1 MGWSGWGPPPL
12 LVLLSLLPL
21 TAFPLSQPAPSP
33 PTLRDALAATKGG
46 PPAAAA
52 ALWRELLESQGAD
65 AFPVPVRAAAYNTLG
80 ELLGRCGRD
89 LESIDALD
97 TSLELGPTAT
107 AHSSRGHALHRLFRY
122 RDAFDAHLEA
132 SRCEEEAGRQAHVCQ
147 AAAAL
152 LRAADVEAAI
162 ELLRPG
168 VATGDSRLLR
178 VSDLSARGLLGAAL
192 LMRCGVDGAGA
203 NTGRAEACGYLEEAT
218 SNALATGNAYAWL
231 YAWLWRASGASP
243 NEHQAVAA
251 ALRSELLIPLIAV
264 NSAPVDASHWL
275 EYDNKIRLHRLLDGD
290 GGADFW
296 PEGYILPEQ
305 GAAVAAVATAQAG
318 QWVLKEASGWGGHGN
333 RFVTLG
339 ASEYEDE
346 NAAADLVS
354 QEGLLQRYVEPQTL
368 LNGRKFSLRLYVLAL
383 GRDVYLCREGL
394 VKTAADGVDVTNSG
408 RNNEEAG
415 MREDGQFDLKFLESH
430 FKAQGWNYDALFREL
445 TSLVARSMLGMRTW
459 EGTLVEGV
467 FALGLPKIL
476 GFDVLL
482 VTKQSKIS
490 Y

>member
-1 MGWSGWGPPPL
+1 M
-12 LVLLSLLPL
+12 
-21 TAFPLSQPAPSP
+21 TAPLSQPAPSP

-52 ALWRELLESQGAD
+52 ALWREVLESQGGD
-65 AFPVPVRAAAYNTLG
+65 AFPVPVRASAYNTLG

-97 TSLELGPTAT
+97 TALKLDPTAAT

-122 RDAFDAHLEA
+122 REAHEAHLEA
-132 SRCEEEAGRQAHVCQ
+132 SRCEEGTGREAHECQ

-152 LRAADVEAAI
+152 LRAGDVEAAI

-168 VATGDSRLLR
+168 VASRDSSFLR
-178 VSDLSARGLLGAAL
+178 ASDLSTRGLLGAAL
-192 LMRCGVDGAGA
+192 LMRCGGDGDKGSVD
-203 NTGRAEACGYLEEAT
+203 GRAEACGHLKEAT
-218 SNALATGNAYAWL
+218 SAALASGNAYAWL
-231 YAWLWRASGASP
+231 YAWLWRASGATP
-243 NEHQAVAA
+243 GEHLAVTA
-251 ALRSELLIPLIAV
+251 ALQGELLIPLIAV

-275 EYDNKIRLHRLLDGD
+275 EYDNKIWLHRLLDGGD
-290 GGADFW
+290 GAGFW

-305 GAAVAAVATAQAG
+305 AAEVAAVATAQAG
-318 QWVLKEASGWGGHGN
+318 RWVLKEASGWGGHGN

-339 ASEYEDE
+339 RSEYEGE
-346 NAAADLVS
+346 NAAGDLMS

-368 LNGRKFSLRLYVLAL
+368 LNGRKFSLRIYVLTL
-383 GRDVYLCREGL
+383 GRDIYLCREGL

-408 RNNEEAG
+408 RNNEVAG

-430 FKAQGWNYDALFREL
+430 FEAQGWNYDALFREL
-445 TSLVARSMLGMRTW
+445 TSLVARSMRGMRTW

-467 FALGLPKIL
+467 YALGLPKIL

-482 VTKQSKIS
+482 VTKNN
-490 Y
+490 